1 MSNLTKQN
9 QNYFLITRLMLQFWF
24 ERMHEQEIGA
34 LIQQTKTLPS
44 GKIEKELSI
53 EFSKWD
59 TPKKEASIILEEYI
73 WGVRCGVMQ
82 FVNIDSCSFASVLAV
97 AKTDQMCEIYSPA
110 KVQYYSDGSR
120 RVVPHNVS
128 VYNTDAKFSCYSLID
143 IKQAENLFPQ
153 YLDIFEKLPAE
164 TKFLCSPDADKIRIA
179 NQEEGEIGF
188 SFNAVDTDIKSV
200 AFYLGNLRATFQYV
214 AREIEAG
221 RGLAFCNPEHQH
233 ELEYLNSKICLMSGG
248 NYPYLQAMSLAADNS
263 ASEIRK
269 IYIKEGIKG
278 KENFTLLIDG
288 TYVDDDTDINRF
300 AEKDGQNIKIC
311 VPPSVYRS
319 WGQPFTA
326 QELEVI
332 HAGRT
337 FQFDKEAANDYYN
350 KINKLRYDKR
360 QINIFARNGQK
371 QKIVEAE
378 ELEIIIKRELD
389 KVEKEER
396 EMAEKVHDGRT
407 YLATV
412 QKRMEEARHFAAR
425 DTSGP
430 SRSSMYTGFNF

>member
-153 YLDIFEKLPAE
+153 YLDIFENCRRKPSSYALPMPI
-164 TKFLCSPDADKIRIA
+164 KFVSPIRKKEKSVSVSMLLIRILSLLLFIW
-179 NQEEGEIGF
+179 EICG
-188 SFNAVDTDIKSV
+188 
-200 AFYLGNLRATFQYV
+200 
-214 AREIEAG
+214 
-221 RGLAFCNPEHQH
+221 
-233 ELEYLNSKICLMSGG
+233 
-248 NYPYLQAMSLAADNS
+248 
-263 ASEIRK
+263 
-269 IYIKEGIKG
+269 
-278 KENFTLLIDG
+278 
-288 TYVDDDTDINRF
+288 
-300 AEKDGQNIKIC
+300 
-311 VPPSVYRS
+311 
-319 WGQPFTA
+319 
-326 QELEVI
+326 
-332 HAGRT
+332 
-337 FQFDKEAANDYYN
+337 
-350 KINKLRYDKR
+350 
-360 QINIFARNGQK
+360 
-371 QKIVEAE
+371 
-378 ELEIIIKRELD
+378 
-389 KVEKEER
+389 
-396 EMAEKVHDGRT
+396 
-407 YLATV
+407 
-412 QKRMEEARHFAAR
+412 RHFNMSRVKSKPGAAWLFV
-425 DTSGP
+425 TLNIS
-430 SRSSMYTGFNF
+430 TNLNI

>member
-1 MSNLTKQN
+1 
-9 QNYFLITRLMLQFWF
+9 
-24 ERMHEQEIGA
+24 
-34 LIQQTKTLPS
+34 
-44 GKIEKELSI
+44 
-53 EFSKWD
+53 
-59 TPKKEASIILEEYI
+59 
-73 WGVRCGVMQ
+73 
-82 FVNIDSCSFASVLAV
+82 
-97 AKTDQMCEIYSPA
+97 
-110 KVQYYSDGSR
+110 
-120 RVVPHNVS
+120 
-128 VYNTDAKFSCYSLID
+128 
-143 IKQAENLFPQ
+143 
-153 YLDIFEKLPAE
+153 
-164 TKFLCSPDADKIRIA
+164 
-179 NQEEGEIGF
+179 
-188 SFNAVDTDIKSV
+188 
-200 AFYLGNLRATFQYV
+200 
-214 AREIEAG
+214 
-221 RGLAFCNPEHQH
+221 
-233 ELEYLNSKICLMSGG
+233 
-248 NYPYLQAMSLAADNS
+248 MSLAADNS

-407 YLATV
+407 YLATA